1 MKKLVLILIF
11 FIVQITTS
19 QIINI
24 PDANFKSFL
33 TYTPTNGYGYAVDLA
48 GAYIRV
54 DSNNDNQISVQE
66 AANVAGLEIY
76 DNAPVANLS
85 GLEYF
90 INLNSLTIYSS
101 ALTSFNF
108 PTLVNLEYLTINVYI
123 FIQATPYYAS
133 SLNILNLDGNVN
145 LKTLYAVTGNA
156 TTLNLSNNTN
166 LESLY
171 LWAVDLINL
180 DVSNNANLTNFYLAT
195 GNLSTL
201 NFSANNIDLVT
212 AQITI
217 QNSNFSI
224 PNGSSYLKN
233 LYCFFEA
240 NNNLNLTALPGLFVI
255 SFAGSGLTTL
265 DVSTNLMLA
274 GIRLENANIATL
286 NLNSNLNLEYIG
298 VINSNLQSINID
310 NLQYVKDIDFSNNN
324 LTTLDLSNLFILYS
338 FNVGN
343 NLLTQLSIKNSS
355 TEVGG
360 FNIFGNPTLQNICCD
375 ASQIITVQN
384 QCNFY
389 NYTNTTVSSN
399 CTGLSLST
407 ENEMFVENSISLFP
421 NPTSNILNIE
431 SKSIINSI
439 LVSDI
444 NGRNIPANLF
454 DSNKL
459 DVQNLQAGVYF
470 LQIISDSTVKTLK
483 FIKE

>member
-1 MKKLVLILIF
+1 MKIFLLLISF
-11 FIVQITTS
+11 CAFQITTS

-24 PDANFKSFL
+24 PDANFKTFL
-33 TYTPTNGYGYAVDLA
+33 TYTPANGYAYAVDLA
-48 GAYIRV
+48 GAYTRV
-54 DSNNDNQISVQE
+54 DSNFDNQISVQE
-66 AANVAGLEIY
+66 AANISGLEIY
-76 DNAPVANLS
+76 DNAPVASLS

-90 INLNSLTIYSS
+90 INLKSVTIYSS

-108 PTLVNLEYLTINVYI
+108 PTLVDLEYLAINVYI
-123 FIQATPYYAS
+123 FISATPYYSS

-156 TTLNLSNNTN
+156 TSLNLSNNSN
-166 LESLY
+166 LEDLY
-171 LWAVDLINL
+171 LWAVDIENL

-212 AQITI
+212 VQLNI

-255 SFAGSGLTTL
+255 SFAGIELTNV
-265 DVSTNLMLA
+265 DVSSNLMLA
-274 GIRLENANIATL
+274 GILIQDANIATL

-298 VINSNLQSINID
+298 VVNSNLQSINID
-310 NLQYVKDIDFSNNN
+310 NLQYVKDINFSDNN
-324 LTTLDLSNLFILYS
+324 LTLLDLSNLFILNS

-343 NLLTQLSIKNSS
+343 NLLTQLSLKNNS
-355 TEVGG
+355 TEIGG
-360 FNIFGNPTLQNICCD
+360 FNISGNPTLQNICCD

-389 NYTNTTVSSN
+389 NYTNTIVSSN

-407 ENEMFVENSISLFP
+407 ENEVFVENRISLFP
-421 NPTSNILNIE
+421 NPTSDFLNIE
-431 SKSIINSI
+431 SKSIIDSI
-439 LVSDI
+439 SVSDI
-444 NGRNIPANLF
+444 NGRNVAANLF
-454 DSNKL
+454 DSNKV
-459 DVQNLQAGVYF
+459 DVQNLQSGIYF
-470 LQIISDSTVKTLK
+470 LQIVSNSKVNTIK